1 MEEIDIKEFL
11 RYIKKFL
18 IPMFIV
24 SALAVG
30 GVVYY
35 DMNIKKPMYKTST
48 TVVLAQSND
57 KNITS
62 QATLNDVNLNQKL
75 VATYTEIVKSKLVLQ
90 QAIDELGLETSV
102 NDLAKHVTVTAVED
116 TEILK
121 ITVEDGNKEIAAQI
135 ANKIADIFTKEI
147 KNIYKLEN
155 VSALDV
161 AQTPEGVSNNTTIR
175 DGVIAFLISVFG
187 ISAIAFIVYYF
198 DDTIKYNDELERK
211 IKMPIAGKIVKS
223 EINPKKD
230 SELIVERYPKS
241 IISESIKTLRTNLQF
256 SNVDKGFKTILITSA
271 NASEGKSFIAS
282 NLAISFAQANK
293 KTLLI
298 DCDLRKG
305 RLHKLFEL
313 PNVQGFST
321 MLTDVIA
328 NSKKYINKTRIKNLD
343 VITRGFYPPNP
354 SELLSSK
361 KFKEVV
367 DYLKGKYDIIIF
379 DGAPCNGVTDSVII
393 STVADETI
401 LVAYENKT
409 TKSTLD
415 AAHESLEKVNSHI
428 TGLVLNGMNRKVA
441 KYYSYYGDKK

>member
-18 IPMFIV
+18 IPMIIV
-24 SALAVG
+24 STLAVG
-30 GVVYY
+30 GVVCY
-35 DMNIKKPMYKTST
+35 DINIKKPMYKTST

-175 DGVIAFLISVFG
+175 DSVIAFLISVFG

-198 DDTIKYNDELERK
+198 DDTLKYNDELERK

-223 EINPKKD
+223 EFNPKKD

-271 NASEGKSFIAS
+271 NAGEGKSFIAS

-313 PNVQGFST
+313 PNIQGFST

-343 VITRGFYPPNP
+343 VITRGCYPPNP

-415 AAHESLEKVNSHI
+415 AAHESLKKVNSHI

-441 KYYSYYGDKK
+441 KYYSYYGENK

>member
-48 TVVLAQSND
+48 TVVLAQSSD

-161 AQTPEGVSNNTTIR
+161 AQTTEGVSNNTTIR
-175 DGVIAFLISVFG
+175 DGVIAFLLSVFG

-230 SELIVERYPKS
+230 NELIVERYPKS

-256 SNVDKGFKTILITSA
+256 SNVDNGFKTILITSA
-271 NASEGKSFIAS
+271 NAGEGKSFIAS